1 MIRLQR
7 VAVLYQVLVASF
19 SLIVVM
25 SNILSAKMV
34 QLPIIGL
41 TIPAGLITY
50 PLTFLLSDLVT
61 EIFGKKRAQ
70 LMVYLAFAM
79 SMLSFGMIQV
89 GLVLPTVDPEQKKAF
104 DSVLGLSGLRIFSSL
119 VSYITAQILGIQIY
133 AMIKKWTGPNLLW
146 LRNNGA
152 TFLSQLIDTVL
163 IDLIFLWWG
172 LGLSM
177 QLVFPIMLFSYL
189 YKAFFSVA
197 CTPIFY
203 FLVFLIRGRTQTSLL
218 ESAARRR

>member
-1 MIRLQR
+1 VIRLQR

>member
-1 MIRLQR
+1 MRVQR

-19 SLIVVM
+19 CLIVVM

-34 QLPIIGL
+34 QLPFWGL

-61 EIFGKKRAQ
+61 EVFGKRRAQ
-70 LMVYLAFAM
+70 LMVYLAFGM
-79 SMLSFGMIQV
+79 SVLSFGMIQI
-89 GLVLPTVDPEQKKAF
+89 GLVLPTADFQQKHAFEQ
-104 DSVLGLSGLRIFSSL
+104 VLGLSGLRIFSSL

-146 LRNNGA
+146 FRNNGA

-172 LGLSM
+172 LGMSM
-177 QLVFPIMLFSYL
+177 SLVLPIMLFSYL

-197 CTPIFY
+197 CTPLFY
-203 FLVFLIRGRTQTSLL
+203 FLVFLIRGRILPNLL
-218 ESAARRR
+218 GSGAKHQ